1 MSVEDSSSY
10 EEERKLELKLQELRH
25 EMNVL
30 DSRDDGLMER
40 AYADPQEANE
50 RMVAYAERHGETDL
64 FVALRE
70 HPELFGE
77 YPRDKARFDDAYEA
91 RKELPVTFEEYR
103 KRRNE
108 SDDIQRALNTMRRE
122 RERADPQREDDLSLR
137 R

>member
-1 MSVEDSSSY
+1 MSVNNSSQY

-30 DSRDDGLMER
+30 DSRDDVLMER

-50 RMVAYAERHGETDL
+50 RMVEYAGRHGETDL

-70 HPELFGE
+70 RPELFGE

-91 RKELPVTFEEYR
+91 RKELPVAFEEYR
-103 KRRNE
+103 KRRDE
-108 SDDIQRALNTMRRE
+108 SDDIQRTLNMMRRE